1 MGCTCG
7 GVGGAAGGVL
17 SNAVVDCKA
26 SAGQLVMPV
35 EVVVAHGDANLAID
49 DFLKNLS

>member
-1 MGCTCG
+1 
-7 GVGGAAGGVL
+7 VGLAAAAGAKFSGAVL
-17 SNAVVDCKA
+17 DCKA

-49 DFLKNLS
+49 DFLKDLS